1 MLAPRWAAVHGGQ
14 LAAKLPPNSAR
25 GAKQGRLKAR
35 SELSSYQTNCST
47 KRKGRRAVLADVR
60 SGRTNGEHWVA
71 SVSAA
76 SAPSSAAVALP
87 LAFATSLFAI
97 APATLGTA
105 AVSAQLAALHP
116 AKRSTLFRMH
126 LWRPAVSSGR
136 AAVVLDPPGAH
147 AHLGCGGAAVPRV
160 CVR

>member
-1 MLAPRWAAVHGGQ
+1 M
-14 LAAKLPPNSAR
+14 
-25 GAKQGRLKAR
+25 
-35 SELSSYQTNCST
+35 
-47 KRKGRRAVLADVR
+47 LADVR
-60 SGRTNGEHWVA
+60 SGTNGEHWVA

-136 AAVVLDPPGAH
+136 AAVVLGPPGAH

>member
-1 MLAPRWAAVHGGQ
+1 MLANVSVEAGG
-14 LAAKLPPNSAR
+14 
-25 GAKQGRLKAR
+25 
-35 SELSSYQTNCST
+35 
-47 KRKGRRAVLADVR
+47 
-60 SGRTNGEHWVA
+60 TNGEHWVA

-136 AAVVLDPPGAH
+136 AAVVLDHPGAH

>member
-1 MLAPRWAAVHGGQ
+1 MHQADFVEPVVAGWAGPGPKV
-14 LAAKLPPNSAR
+14 LSTRRNFDEDLAR
-25 GAKQGRLKAR
+25 GRRRVGKRTCLFSQI
-35 SELSSYQTNCST
+35 SERNC
-47 KRKGRRAVLADVR
+47 KD
-60 SGRTNGEHWVA
+60 WVA

-76 SAPSSAAVALP
+76 TAPSPAAAALP

-97 APATLGTA
+97 APATLAIA

-147 AHLGCGGAAVPRV
+147 AHIGCGGAAVPRV

>member
-1 MLAPRWAAVHGGQ
+1 MKTWREAG
-14 LAAKLPPNSAR
+14 
-25 GAKQGRLKAR
+25 
-35 SELSSYQTNCST
+35 
-47 KRKGRRAVLADVR
+47 AVLANVPALDSR
-60 SGRTNGEHWVA
+60 NSRKNGEDWVA

-76 SAPSSAAVALP
+76 TAPSPAAAALP

-97 APATLGTA
+97 APATLAIA

-147 AHLGCGGAAVPRV
+147 AHIGCGGAAVPRV

>member
-1 MLAPRWAAVHGGQ
+1 M
-14 LAAKLPPNSAR
+14 
-25 GAKQGRLKAR
+25 KA
-35 SELSSYQTNCST
+35 
-47 KRKGRRAVLADVR
+47 GAVLANVPAFDIQEK
-60 SGRTNGEHWVA
+60 NAEHSVA
-71 SVSAA
+71 CVSAA
-76 SAPSSAAVALP
+76 TAPSPAAAALP

-97 APATLGTA
+97 APATLAIA

-116 AKRSTLFRMH
+116 AKRSTLFRVH

-147 AHLGCGGAAVPRV
+147 AHIGCGGAAVPRV

>member
-1 MLAPRWAAVHGGQ
+1 MRVVCAVLLCMCGPVGPVQ
-14 LAAKLPPNSAR
+14 LY
-25 GAKQGRLKAR
+25 
-35 SELSSYQTNCST
+35 SELLELRCVQT
-47 KRKGRRAVLADVR
+47 
-60 SGRTNGEHWVA
+60 
-71 SVSAA
+71 SAA
-76 SAPSSAAVALP
+76 AGSAPSSAAVALP